1 MNIANWLYQAAHAWP
16 QNPAILD
23 GEKLVHDY
31 SGLLR
36 AVCDRAHHFANVHG
50 INPGDRVAV
59 YSKNVP
65 EYLEVLHAC
74 WWIGAVVVP
83 VNYKLHPTEAEWI
96 ITNSEA
102 RLVLTEKGNVF
113 SAHVEFVEEKL
124 TKAVA
129 QGTPV
134 TAPHPARDTDVAWL
148 FYTSGTTGKP
158 KGVMLSH
165 ENLRNMALCY
175 SLDVDT
181 PRPDDHMLYAAPM
194 SHGAGLYM
202 FSQIR
207 VAGAHL
213 VPASRGFDSTEI
225 IALAKSRGNLVFFAA
240 PTMVKRLVAAAQVEG
255 YDGAGIRTIMYG
267 GGPMYANDID
277 HALEVLGPR
286 FVQIYGQGE
295 SPMTITVLP
304 RALVA
309 DQSHSRW
316 RARRN
321 SVGYAAGCVTLAIL
335 DPEGTELPIGHTGE
349 ICVQGPTVMLGYW
362 RNPEASTETLRN
374 GWLHTGDLGHLDED
388 GFLYLTDRS
397 KDLIISGGTNI
408 YPREVEEALL
418 RHPAIFEVAVI
429 GEPEPEWGEQV
440 VAYVV
445 FQADKSATEAELDS
459 WCRQHIASFKR
470 PKRYVF
476 VSDLPK
482 NSYGKIL
489 KTELRRAV
497 FSAMQ

>member
-1 MNIANWLYQAAHAWP
+1 
-16 QNPAILD
+16 
-23 GEKLVHDY
+23 
-31 SGLLR
+31 
-36 AVCDRAHHFANVHG
+36 
-50 INPGDRVAV
+50 
-59 YSKNVP
+59 
-65 EYLEVLHAC
+65 
-74 WWIGAVVVP
+74 
-83 VNYKLHPTEAEWI
+83 
-96 ITNSEA
+96 
-102 RLVLTEKGNVF
+102 
-113 SAHVEFVEEKL
+113 
-124 TKAVA
+124 
-129 QGTPV
+129 
-134 TAPHPARDTDVAWL
+134 
-148 FYTSGTTGKP
+148 
-158 KGVMLSH
+158 
-165 ENLRNMALCY
+165 
-175 SLDVDT
+175 
-181 PRPDDHMLYAAPM
+181 
-194 SHGAGLYM
+194 
-202 FSQIR
+202 
-207 VAGAHL
+207 
-213 VPASRGFDSTEI
+213 
-225 IALAKSRGNLVFFAA
+225 
-240 PTMVKRLVAAAQVEG
+240 
-255 YDGAGIRTIMYG
+255 
-267 GGPMYANDID
+267 
-277 HALEVLGPR
+277 
-286 FVQIYGQGE
+286 
-295 SPMTITVLP
+295 
-304 RALVA
+304 
-309 DQSHSRW
+309 
-316 RARRN
+316 
-321 SVGYAAGCVTLAIL
+321 VGYAAGCVTLAIL
-335 DPEGTELPIGHTGE
+335 DPEGTELPTGHTGE